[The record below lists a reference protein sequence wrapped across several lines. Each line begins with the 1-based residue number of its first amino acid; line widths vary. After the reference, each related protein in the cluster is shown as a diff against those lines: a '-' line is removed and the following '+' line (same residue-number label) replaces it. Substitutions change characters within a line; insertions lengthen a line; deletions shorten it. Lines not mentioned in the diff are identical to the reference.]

1 MLPVPELDF
10 ALLLQRDSDTTLT
23 AQLIAELR
31 GRAMAGAL
39 VAGLR
44 LPSSRRLAEQLG
56 VSRTVTQAA
65 YEQLAAEGLLESVR
79 GAGSFIANDLVA
91 KRAQPPGAPARWRAG
106 GAAPAPA
113 PIDFKPG
120 NTDIGFLQ
128 GDAWRRCWRQAL
140 RAGMSG
146 KYADPR
152 GDIALRGAIC
162 AYLARSRGFACDAGD
177 VFITGSSAD
186 ALDLVCGAVMA
197 RGGAAMMEEPG
208 YPRARAVVASHGL
221 RLCDV
226 GVDRDGLRVDG
237 LPRAAGSPCMV
248 YVTPS
253 HQYPL
258 GHRMSLGRRQALLD
272 WAGPAG
278 GYVVED
284 DYDSEF
290 RFDALPLPALR
301 SLDAQ
306 RVIYIGTFSKVLT
319 PEMRL
324 AYVVVPA
331 ALREQFMARR
341 LIRGDQPAAMLQA
354 AVAAF
359 VDAGELEKHIWRMRR
374 VYAGKRAALMA
385 NLRRFGLHADVLGTE
400 AGLHTVLGLADG
412 DDVPAIVAA
421 LAGKG
426 VRVVPLS
433 HYCRGARKLPGLVL
447 GYGALSVAEIEAG
460 VNHIAAVLRQCR
472 QARIPG

>member
-10 ALLLQRDSDTTLT
+10 ALLLQRDGDTSLT
-23 AQLIAELR
+23 AQLIAEVR
-31 GRAMAGAL
+31 ARAMAGAL
-39 VAGLR
+39 VAGVR

-65 YEQLAAEGLLESVR
+65 YEQLAAEGLIQSVR
-79 GAGSFIANDLVA
+79 GAGSFIAADLVA
-91 KRAQPPGAPARWRAG
+91 KRPQPAVPPAPRRTGA
-106 GAAPAPA
+106 GAATAL
-113 PIDFKPG
+113 IDFKPG
-120 NTDIGFLQ
+120 NTDTGFIQ
-128 GDAWRRCWRQAL
+128 GDAWRRCWRGAL
-140 RAGMSG
+140 RAGLSG

-152 GDIALRGAIC
+152 GDSALRGAIC
-162 AYLARSRGFACDAGD
+162 AYLARSRGFACDAED

-197 RGGAAMMEEPG
+197 RDGTVMMEEPG
-208 YPRARAVVASHGL
+208 YPRARAVIASHGL
-221 RLCDV
+221 RLHDV
-226 GVDRDGLRVDG
+226 GIDHDGLRVDS
-237 LPRAAGSPCMV
+237 LPAAPGSPCLV

-258 GHRMSLGRRQALLD
+258 GHRMSLGRRQALLA
-272 WAGPAG
+272 WAGAAG

-306 RVIYIGTFSKVLT
+306 RVIYVGTFSKVLT
-319 PEMRL
+319 PEIRL

-331 ALREQFMARR
+331 ALRERFMARR
-341 LIRGDQPAAMLQA
+341 LIRGDQPAAMVQA
-354 AVAAF
+354 AVAAY
-359 VDAGELEKHIWRMRR
+359 VDAGELEKHIRRMRR
-374 VYAGKRAALMA
+374 VYAEKRAALMA

-412 DDVPAIVAA
+412 DDVAAIVAA

-426 VRVVPLS
+426 IRVVPLS

-447 GYGALSVAEIEAG
+447 GYGALTAAEIETG
-460 VNHIAAVLRQCR
+460 VDAIAAALQP
-472 QARIPG
+472 A